1 MAHCPVG
8 VTYMA
13 GVTRMQHTVVIRSF

>member
-13 GVTRMQHTVVIRSF
+13 GVTRTQHTVVIRSF